1 MKYWLIGKD
10 PDTGEDWRQEE
21 KGMTEDEILDGI
33 TDSVDMSLS
42 KIQELWWT
50 GKSDMLR
57 SLGLQKVRHDWTTE
71 LNYKIFYASHI
82 VTTREKPLV
91 ITQNNIM
98 GKSKLIPKDIKH
110 TKKDSSIG
118 INE

>member
-1 MKYWLIGKD
+1 MLNLKLQYFGQPDMKYWLIGKD
-10 PDTGEDWRQEE
+10 PDTEEDWRQEE
-21 KGMTEDEILDGI
+21 KGMKEDEILDGI

-50 GKSDMLR
+50 GKSDMLQ
-57 SLGLQKVRHDWTTE
+57 SLGLQKVRHDWTTK

-91 ITQNNIM
+91 II
-98 GKSKLIPKDIKH
+98 
-110 TKKDSSIG
+110 
-118 INE
+118 